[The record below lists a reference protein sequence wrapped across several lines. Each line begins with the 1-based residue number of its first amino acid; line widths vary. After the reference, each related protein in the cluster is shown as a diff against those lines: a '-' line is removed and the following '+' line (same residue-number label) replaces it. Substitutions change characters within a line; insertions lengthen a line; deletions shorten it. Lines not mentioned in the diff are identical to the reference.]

1 MYITF
6 DYNIYVLE
14 LFYIFFM
21 NENDTT
27 HNSEINATIAFTQSL
42 AATLKAHSKY
52 MTLFMKPTTI
62 LILTILLISKNT
74 FGQSSTSKIDTSVQK
89 VDKTIFVCGASI
101 DKVYI
106 KYVVE
111 LTKKI
116 RPKICYIPTAV
127 YDDPLE
133 IIQWYE
139 NCSTLNV
146 IPTVLKTYVESDPK
160 QQTFEEQL
168 LDCEA
173 IFVCGGSTLNMLAI
187 WKAQGIDTVLR
198 KAYDKGIILA
208 GGSAGSLC
216 WFTGGFTDSRPKYLS
231 QIDCL
236 GFLNYSHCPHFGNA
250 DRKTLYEG
258 AILNH
263 KLKEGYACDNLAGLL
278 FVNGA
283 LKKSISQNKDN
294 NNYFI
299 SVKDGKI
306 NEELLPAEIIK

>member
-1 MYITF
+1 
-6 DYNIYVLE
+6 
-14 LFYIFFM
+14 
-21 NENDTT
+21 
-27 HNSEINATIAFTQSL
+27 
-42 AATLKAHSKY
+42 
-52 MTLFMKPTTI
+52 MKQAI
-62 LILTILLISKNT
+62 IVILTLLLINRSVI
-74 FGQSSTSKIDTSVQK
+74 GQSPKPKIDTSTQK
-89 VDKTIFVCGASI
+89 IEKTIFACGASI
-101 DKVYI
+101 EKTYI

-111 LTKKI
+111 LTKKVK
-116 RPKICYIPTAV
+116 PKICFIPTAV
-127 YDDPLE
+127 YDDPLA
-133 IIQWYE
+133 IVQWYE

-146 IPTVLKTYVESDPK
+146 IPSVLKTYVESDPK

-168 LDCEA
+168 LDCDA

-198 KAYDKGIILA
+198 KAYEKGIILA

-236 GFLNYSHCPHFGNA
+236 GFLNYSHCPHFGSIN
-250 DRKTLYEG
+250 RKTLYEE

-278 FVNGA
+278 FVNGV
-283 LKKSISQNKDN
+283 LKKSVSLNKDN

-306 NEELLPAEIIK
+306 NEELLPAEIIQ